1 MALSPSPSPT
11 SVQDPT
17 CECPEPGRAQSPFIS
32 RPVLDLSILPILSS
46 QLLPEDLAKAL
57 AGTSC
62 PSPLREAEE
71 RCADSSVRP
80 GLCLCVP
87 LGLQDVWATWTQSQA
102 GE

>member
-1 MALSPSPSPT
+1 MALSLSPVRAP
-11 SVQDPT
+11 VQDPT

-32 RPVLDLSILPILSS
+32 RPALDLSILPILYS
-46 QLLPEDLAKAL
+46 QLLPWAL
-57 AGTSC
+57 ARAQARTSC
-62 PSPLREAEE
+62 PSPPREEEE
-71 RCADSSVRP
+71 RCADSPGRP